1 MTPKKPALSKSQR
14 RRRRRVTAEQA
25 FLRDAVR
32 DPHWA
37 GRGVLGLYVRR
48 LAAQR

>member
-1 MTPKKPALSKSQR
+1 MTPKKPALSKSQ

-37 GRGVLGLYVRR
+37 GRGVLGLYLRR
-48 LAAQR
+48 LASQR